1 MRGIRIFKND
11 AVGAYCVSNS
21 DATGTLI
28 AFEAL
33 TAMLVHRDVGF
44 YSRPVFAVDWHFL
57 WKWLIPFDRVGK
69 SSVDWSC
76 MGSQTPGLFYD
87 RDVHLHAFAGI
98 EDVQIALIALLD
110 RDEPMVY
117 TSRVIG
123 MSNLTEMAAGTDR
136 VLCSEAVGHDAKFE

>member
-1 MRGIRIFKND
+1 MRGIRIFNND

-44 YSRPVFAVDWHFL
+44 YSRPVFAVDW
-57 WKWLIPFDRVGK
+57 
-69 SSVDWSC
+69 SC

-98 EDVQIALIALLD
+98 EDVLIALIALLD

-123 MSNLTEMAAGTDR
+123 MSNLAEMAAGTDR

>member
-44 YSRPVFAVDWHFL
+44 YSRPVFAVDW
-57 WKWLIPFDRVGK
+57 
-69 SSVDWSC
+69 SC
-76 MGSQTPGLFYD
+76 MGSQTPGFFYD

-110 RDEPMVY
+110 RDGPMVY

-123 MSNLTEMAAGTDR
+123 MSNLAEMAAGTDR